1 MARTLTV
8 NDAYQI
14 MNLVVKQATGQE
26 NIAVTDLSSFVS
38 AGEKV
43 LSTGMENVFNSLS
56 LVLNRTLISARP
68 YKGKLTL
75 MNEVNTDAYSSRV
88 RKISFYSKNA
98 LPSGEFNTNLFT
110 NLTEGFTAGQN
121 KDADGNA
128 QSTKSQWEQN
138 QPIALEM
145 NFAGQS
151 TWQACI
157 TMYENAI
164 KTAFRGPEDF
174 NAFVAGYLTEHAND
188 IESQKE
194 AWNRMNLLNKIASVY
209 DMSADMPSS
218 VVNLTSAFNTKFGTS
233 YTSEDLR
240 TTYLKEFLAFFV
252 AKFKEDSS
260 HLTERS
266 LNYHWSPAKN
276 VGGVDYNLLRHTPFN
291 RQHVYL
297 FEDFFIE
304 AQANVLPTIFNPEYL
319 DIKTQYEP
327 VGYWQSQNSRAS
339 INVTPAVVDT
349 TTGLQ
354 KAGNPVYIPF
364 VVGMITDRDG
374 LMTNFGLESVRTTPV
389 EARKGYRNTWNT
401 FLKNNICDNTENCI
415 IYIMEDETEVPEA

>member
-14 MNLVVKQATGQE
+14 MNLVVKQATGQQ

-43 LSTGMENVFNSLS
+43 LATGMENVFNSLS
-56 LVLNRTLISARP
+56 LVLNRTLIAARP

-75 MNEVNTDAYSSRV
+75 MNEVNTDAYSARV
-88 RKISFYSKNA
+88 RKISFYSKGA

-110 NLTEGFTAGQN
+110 NLSEGFTAGEN
-121 KDADGNA
+121 KDAEGTA
-128 QSTKSQWEQN
+128 QSTKSQWEQH
-138 QPIALEM
+138 QPVPLEM

-151 TWQACI
+151 TWQDCI

-164 KTAFRGPEDF
+164 KTAFRGPEEF

-209 DMSADMPSS
+209 DMSTDMPNS
-218 VVNLTSAFNTKFGTS
+218 VVNLTKEFNDKFGTNYS
-233 YTSEDLR
+233 SAELR

-252 AKFKEDSS
+252 ARFKEDSS
-260 HLTERS
+260 HMTERS
-266 LNYHWSPAKN
+266 LNYHWSPAKS
-276 VGGVDYNLLRHTPFN
+276 VGGVDYNLLRHTPYN

-297 FEDFFIE
+297 FEDLFVE
-304 AQANVLPTIFNPEYL
+304 AQANVLPAIFNPEYL
-319 DIKTQYEP
+319 DIKTQYEA
-327 VGYWQSQNSRAS
+327 VGYWQSQNDRAA

-349 TTGLQ
+349 DTGLQ
-354 KAGNPVYIPF
+354 KAGAPVSIPF
-364 VVGMITDRDG
+364 VVGMITDKDG
-374 LMTNFGLESVRTTPV
+374 LMTNFGLESARTTPV

-401 FLKNNICDNTENCI
+401 FLKNNMCDNTENCI
-415 IYIMEDETEVPEA
+415 IYIMEDAQE

>member
-8 NDAYQI
+8 NDAYQM

-26 NIAVTDLSSFVS
+26 DITVTDLSSFVS
-38 AGEKV
+38 AGERV

-75 MNEVNTDAYSSRV
+75 MNEVNTNAYSSRV

-110 NLTEGFTAGQN
+110 NLAEGFTAGEN
-121 KDADGNA
+121 KDADGDA

-138 QPIALEM
+138 QPVSLEM

-164 KTAFRGPEDF
+164 KTAFSGPEDF
-174 NAFVAGYLTEHAND
+174 NAFIAGYLTEHAND

-209 DMSADMPSS
+209 DMSDNMPSS

-233 YTSEDLR
+233 YTSEALR
-240 TTYLKEFLAFFV
+240 TTYLKEFLSFFV

-260 HLTERS
+260 HLTERT
-266 LNYHWSPAKN
+266 LNYHWSPAKT
-276 VGGVDYNLLRHTPFN
+276 VGGVKYNLLRHTPYN
-291 RQHVYL
+291 RQQVYL
-297 FEDFFIE
+297 FEDLFVE
-304 AQANVLPTIFNPEYL
+304 AQASVLPSIFNPEYL
-319 DIKTQYEP
+319 DIKTQFEP

-339 INVTPAVVDT
+339 INVTPAVVDV

-354 KAGNPVYIPF
+354 KAGDPVSIPF
-364 VVGMITDRDG
+364 VVGMITDKDG
-374 LMTNFGLESVRTTPV
+374 LMTNFGLESARTTPV

-401 FLKNNICDNTENCI
+401 FLKNNMCDNTENCV
-415 IYIMEDETEVPEA
+415 IYVMEDPATPTP